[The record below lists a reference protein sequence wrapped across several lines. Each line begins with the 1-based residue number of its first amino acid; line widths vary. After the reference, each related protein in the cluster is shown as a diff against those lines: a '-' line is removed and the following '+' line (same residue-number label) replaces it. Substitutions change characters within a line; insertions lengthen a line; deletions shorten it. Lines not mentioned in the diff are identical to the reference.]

1 MTIQEFLKSDPISVE
16 NLVILHFGK
25 RSDEYILTRAILND
39 TWSKA
44 NKLAKKRIDAAMDNI
59 IDFFEESSLGD
70 LKNRY
75 FIFRAVYKFY
85 KDNGKDCIVLIKDIL
100 KEALVV
106 VEEKNY
112 RTFDEVMEYC
122 AKQGWTQ
129 YETIGNKIK
138 LTYVANP
145 DINWP
150 K

>member
-1 MTIQEFLKSDPISVE
+1 MTIQEFLRTDPISVE
-16 NLVILHFGK
+16 NLVILRFGK
-25 RSDEYILTRAILND
+25 QSDEYILTRAILND

-44 NKLAKKRIDAAMDNI
+44 NKLAKKRVDTAVDNI

-85 KDNGKDCIVLIKDIL
+85 KENGKSCIVPIKDIL

-112 RTFDEVMEYC
+112 NTFDEVMKYC
-122 AKQGWTQ
+122 AEQGWAQ
-129 YETIGNKIK
+129 YETMKDKIK
-138 LTYVANP
+138 LDYVANP